1 MQPPDERFARAGGFV
16 DRGWCAT
23 ATSAACD
30 CAEVGAAGGS
40 GACSDPSA
48 LVPASAMV
56 AMAAAPVACSAI
68 MPAWPGRTR
77 ARRATSGVTKAGS
90 EAWWASVARARCSS
104 YLTAATVVAWRSA
117 SSS

>member
-1 MQPPDERFARAGGFV
+1 
-16 DRGWCAT
+16 
-23 ATSAACD
+23 
-30 CAEVGAAGGS
+30 
-40 GACSDPSA
+40 
-48 LVPASAMV
+48 MV

-68 MPAWPGRTR
+68 MPIAIWPGRTR

-104 YLTAATVVAWRSA
+104 DLTAETVVAWRSA